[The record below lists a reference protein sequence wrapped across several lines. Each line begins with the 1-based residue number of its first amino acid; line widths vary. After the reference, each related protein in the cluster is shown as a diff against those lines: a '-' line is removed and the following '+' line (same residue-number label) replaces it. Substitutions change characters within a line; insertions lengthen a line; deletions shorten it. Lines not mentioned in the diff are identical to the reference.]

1 VIVVSRKSFAVLGVL
16 TVAVIWSPG
25 QVALADG
32 CDLLDLGCTVDAG
45 VPTGAD
51 EIVDDVTGTVDD
63 VLGGAED
70 TVEPVVDPVTDVV
83 EDVLGGGGTVE
94 PPGGEDPG
102 DGPAERPGSRGGG
115 ERDRSRGDGAPRGPT
130 AVLRD
135 PRPTTGAAA
144 TTTAIS
150 AISGQARS
158 TDRGGSGGFVADALR
173 GVMLMVVLFAISIG
187 FVLVQDLL
195 DRNDPKL
202 AVAAVRPEV
211 VTFA

>member
-1 VIVVSRKSFAVLGVL
+1 VIVMRRTSIAVLGIL
-16 TVAVIWSPG
+16 TVAVVLSPG

-32 CDLLDLGCTVDAG
+32 CDLLDLGCTIDAG
-45 VPTGAD
+45 VPTDAG
-51 EIVDDVTGTVDD
+51 EVVDDVTGTVDD
-63 VLGGAED
+63 VLGTAED
-70 TVEPVVDPVTDVV
+70 PAEPVVDPVIDVV
-83 EDVLGGGGTVE
+83 EDVLGGGGTIE

-102 DGPAERPGSRGGG
+102 DGPTERPGSGSDR
-115 ERDRSRGDGAPRGPT
+115 ERDRSPAGGAPTGPT
-130 AVLRD
+130 ALLRD
-135 PRPTTGAAA
+135 PVATTAPAA
-144 TTTAIS
+144 TTTSIS
-150 AISGQARS
+150 AISGEARS

-173 GVMLMVVLFAISIG
+173 GVMLMAVLFAISIG